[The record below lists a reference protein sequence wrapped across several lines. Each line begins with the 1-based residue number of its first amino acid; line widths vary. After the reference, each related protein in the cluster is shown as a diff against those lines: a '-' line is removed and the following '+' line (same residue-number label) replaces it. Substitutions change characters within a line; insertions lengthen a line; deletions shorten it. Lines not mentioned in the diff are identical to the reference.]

1 MYREGIERKHKLLLE
16 ILVHEIEFH
25 LFNLRRQ
32 LAHANAIPE
41 QVNEDDREGE

>member
-1 MYREGIERKHKLLLE
+1 MDEVK
-16 ILVHEIEFH
+16 FH

-32 LAHANAIPE
+32 LAHSDAIPE